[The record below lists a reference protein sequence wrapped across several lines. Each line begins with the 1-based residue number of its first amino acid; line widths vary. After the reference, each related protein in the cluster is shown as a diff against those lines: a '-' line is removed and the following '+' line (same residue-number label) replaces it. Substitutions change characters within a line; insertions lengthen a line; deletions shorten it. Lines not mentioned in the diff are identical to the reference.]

1 MWTWG
6 KIFGRKRGEQ
16 PPDLGTRAR
25 AGEPVDPAVRGEARP
40 AALRPA
46 VVVLASPRR
55 RANAIA
61 RRALIIANTVTTRWT
76 RRK

>member
-25 AGEPVDPAVRGEARP
+25 AGEPVDPAVHGEARP

-55 RANAIA
+55 RAAMVGLGLSKQTAPA
-61 RRALIIANTVTTRWT
+61 RPHQQ
-76 RRK
+76 